1 MEHPILVATIGS
13 PAGQQSWSA
22 ISPDAVGS
30 LHIDTRVSVE
40 NGVDLVVRRDLRDG
54 SGNIHHSIIDFSH
67 ACGDEV
73 SAGVRLEAARQ
84 LNDSDALIGKAFL
97 LLGADWF
104 IEHVESAAARLWAE
118 RVAADREA
126 IEQAELDAALARQI
140 DVYFKGSKTEPRIEL
155 RRGNSKAAIWSITFG
170 EAWERDR
177 FWDWLKWQRPRFHDF
192 VEVLEGSDATTLRS
206 RLLREMIETE
216 QAARKNKLAT
226 TGRRPLRFWCGEV
239 A

>member
-13 PAGQQSWSA
+13 PAGQQAWSA

-30 LHIDTRVSVE
+30 LHVDTRLSVE

-54 SGNIHHSIIDFSH
+54 SGNVHHSIVDFSH

-73 SAGVRLEAARQ
+73 SAGLRLEAARQ
-84 LNDSDALIGKAFL
+84 LNTSDALIGKALL
-97 LLGADWF
+97 LLGAEWF
-104 IEHVESAAARLWAE
+104 AEHVEVAAGQLLAD
-118 RVAADREA
+118 RVAADRAA
-126 IEQAELDAALARQI
+126 IEEAELDAALARQI
-140 DVYFKGSKTEPRIEL
+140 DVYFKGSKTEPRIEM
-155 RRGNSKAAIWSITFG
+155 RRGNSKAAIWTITFG

-177 FWDWLKWQRPRFHDF
+177 FWDWLKWQRPRFHEF
-192 VEVLEGSDATTLRS
+192 VEVLEASDVTTLRS
-206 RLLREMIETE
+206 RLLREMLEAE
-216 QAARKNKLAT
+216 QAARRNKLAT